1 MNKKGK
7 ESSKTERRKSGWY
20 LIWEHIAEHPI
31 LYTICIVSIISST
44 ILATKIPRII
54 GRFTDT
60 FTKGK
65 LDMHSASYFCFLIIG
80 IGAARISLAWIGRTI
95 SMEHGRILNNK
106 VRDKLFKKWETL
118 PLAYYH
124 ENSIGELLS
133 HALNDV
139 LVIQQMVALNGFNNF
154 VTGIFLLFGTLYM
167 MLVHINWSL
176 AIAGLGPLI
185 AIPFIIQYFGPKIK
199 RQSAKVQASIGGMSQ
214 SVEEILGGIRT
225 IKAFGNEEVIIARF
239 GDKIDD
245 IVTEQIKQV
254 KLSAIFTAIIPFM
267 VSVGFIVVIAYGGYL
282 TIHKMISLGD
292 FVSFLLYLI
301 LLRQPLEQLGNTLNT
316 FQRGAAS
323 LKRVAVILE
332 AEVTVS
338 DLETTRN
345 QETISGD
352 IEVRNLSF
360 SYPGSKENVLSD
372 ISFTIKKGQTLG
384 IIGAIGSGKTSL
396 VHLLL
401 RIYDPQHGTIF
412 IDGNDIHNYSLKDLR
427 QSIAF
432 VPQNGFLFSTSI
444 EANISFSEDKLDED
458 KVEKSASVS
467 VVHDDILKLKD
478 RYKTEI
484 GERGVRLSGGQ
495 KQRVAIARAIYK
507 DSPINILDDSLSAVD
522 MTNERLI
529 LQNLQQSKKDK
540 TNIIISHRLSAVMH
554 AEEIIILDKGRII
567 DRGTHQNLLKT
578 SVFYSKLWSIQ
589 SGENKNPELKINETI
604 KANDL
609 IESILSEEEKEED
622 TEKKDNGTFGN

>member
-1 MNKKGK
+1 MNKR
-7 ESSKTERRKSGWY
+7 ESELRRKERRKTGWY
-20 LIWEHIAEHPI
+20 LIWEHVAEHPI
-31 LYTICIVSIISST
+31 LYALCIVSIISST
-44 ILATKIPRII
+44 VLATQIPRII
-54 GRFTDT
+54 GDFTDT
-60 FTKGK
+60 FTRGK
-65 LDMHSASYFCFLIIG
+65 LDMKSASQFCLLIVG
-80 IGAARISLAWIGRTI
+80 IGTARISLAWIGRTI

-106 VRDKLFKKWETL
+106 IRDKLFRKWETL

-154 VTGIFLLFGTLYM
+154 VTGIFLLFGALYM
-167 MLVHINWSL
+167 MLLHINWSL

-185 AIPFIIQYFGPKIK
+185 AIPFIIKYFGPKIK
-199 RQSAKVQASIGGMSQ
+199 KQSAKVQASIGGMSQ
-214 SVEEILGGIRT
+214 SVEEFLSGIRT
-225 IKAFGNEEVIIARF
+225 IKAFGNEEVVIARF

-267 VSVGFIVVIAYGGYL
+267 VSIGFIVVIAYGGYL
-282 TIHKMISLGD
+282 TIHKIISLGD
-292 FVSFLLYLI
+292 FVTFLLYLI

-323 LKRVAVILE
+323 LKRVADILE
-332 AEVTVS
+332 APLTVS
-338 DLETTRN
+338 DIETASK
-345 QETISGD
+345 QEPITGD

-360 SYPGSKENVLSD
+360 SYPNAKENVLTD

-384 IIGAIGSGKTSL
+384 IIGSIGSGKTTL
-396 VHLLL
+396 VNLLL
-401 RIYDPQHGTIF
+401 RIYNPPLGTVF
-412 IDGNDIHNYSLKDLR
+412 IDGNDIHNYYLKDLR
-427 QSIAF
+427 HSIAF

-444 EANISFSEDKLDED
+444 DANIAFSDEQRD
-458 KVEKSASVS
+458 EHKIEESAKAS
-467 VVHDDILKLKD
+467 VVHDDILKFKD

-529 LQNLQQSKKDK
+529 LQNLRQGEKDK
-540 TNIIISHRLSAVMH
+540 TNIIISHRLSAIMH
-554 AEEIIILDKGRII
+554 SDEIIILDKGRII
-567 DRGTHQNLLKT
+567 DHGTHQHLLKT
-578 SVFYSKLWSIQ
+578 SEFYSKLWSIQ
-589 SGENKNPELKINETI
+589 SGENSESESSVDDSKNNN
-604 KANDL
+604 AL
-609 IESILSEEEKEED
+609 IESILLEEEKEEEAD
-622 TEKKDNGTFGN
+622 G